1 MNSQVMPP
9 SAQPVLDIRDLK
21 VRFRLERNWFDRL
34 IAGRNAR
41 FVHAVDGVDL
51 RVHKGEVV
59 GLVGESGSGKS
70 TLGMAVIALV
80 EILQGKIVFRNQDI
94 TNLLRKDRRQ
104 VLRHIQMVFQNPYSS
119 LNPAMRVRD
128 IIGRQL
134 KISEADYRE
143 DTVNEKVISILR
155 DVGLHAE
162 DAEKYP
168 HEFSGGQKQRISL
181 ARALAP
187 NPEFII
193 ADEITSALDVSIQSQ
208 ILSLLLQIKKKTDLS
223 MIYITHDLRVARL
236 ITDTVAVMYLG
247 RIVELGPTSAIFE
260 NPRHPYTVA
269 LLSAIPGNRLQNPVS
284 LSGNIPS
291 AVRLPPGC
299 RLYGRC
305 PYRMEVCKREYPA
318 SREVEGRTV
327 ACHLYPDKSPDGVET
342 DGPGATPSRPV

>member
-1 MNSQVMPP
+1 MNSRDMPTP
-9 SAQPVLDIRDLK
+9 VQPVLEIRNLK
-21 VRFRLERNWFDRL
+21 VRFRLEKNWFDRFM
-34 IAGRNAR
+34 AGSRAR

-51 RVHKGEVV
+51 RVRRGEVV

-80 EILQGKIVFRNQDI
+80 EILQGRIVFRDQDI
-94 TNLLRKDRRQ
+94 TNLQRKDRRR
-104 VLRHIQMVFQNPYSS
+104 VLRHIQMIFQNPYSS

-134 KISEADYRE
+134 KISETDYRNDE
-143 DTVNEKVISILR
+143 VNEKVTSILR

-187 NPEFII
+187 SPEFII

-208 ILSLLLQIKKKTDLS
+208 ILSLLLQIKESADLS

-236 ITDTVAVMYLG
+236 ITDSVAVMYLG
-247 RIVELGPTSAIFE
+247 RIVEYGPTSAIFE
-260 NPRHPYTVA
+260 NPLHPYTVA
-269 LLSAIPGNRLQNPVS
+269 LLSAIPGNRLKNPVI
-284 LSGNIPS
+284 LTGNVPS

-305 PYRMEVCKREYPA
+305 PHRMDVCKREYPVP
-318 SREVEGRTV
+318 REIEGRMV
-327 ACHLYPDKSPDGVET
+327 ACHLFPGRGPADADT
-342 DGPGATPSRPV
+342 DGSGTTLAPPV